1 MSDYYPTILRN
12 WIYPL
17 AQKLR
22 KRNYTKMIQD
32 AQRIQYLERE
42 QLRRIQFAKLKTLL
56 YHSYQTVPYYRNRYK
71 EAGLEPDDIR
81 SLDDLKLLPILTK
94 DEIRNDHKRF
104 LSEEPR
110 TPVFKVSTS
119 GSTGI
124 PMEFHI
130 SQSAAAAANICR
142 IRALEWWGIKLG
154 DRELRFGGIGYPM
167 GSGVKEFTKK
177 HFISPV
183 RKRIM
188 NRRTLSAFDMSPQSM
203 DEYWGFIQK
212 YSPTYFFTYPSSCY
226 LFAQYLREQGY
237 DGKSLGLRCVVTTG
251 EILFDW
257 QVQEIEDVFN
267 CPVVNEYGC
276 VEVGV
281 MAYGHPCGTLHIMD
295 DFILLE
301 VVKSNPYNEYGEIV
315 VTHLENWGSPLIR
328 YNVQDLAVP
337 LDDSSPCIIGLGL
350 SKLKRVIGRYHDLI
364 RLPSGRIV
372 HGTYFEGLMR
382 KVVGVQQYQVIQ
394 KKADLFEILVV
405 SDEEF
410 TKDQED
416 FIRDKINRHLE
427 SAQVVIIRAQSI
439 SKEDSGKLRFI
450 RSEVEWND
458 IL

>member
-1 MSDYYPTILRN
+1 LNSISAYYPTILRN

-22 KRNYTKMIQD
+22 KRNFTKMMQD

-42 QLRRIQFAKLKTLL
+42 QLRRIQFTKLKALL
-56 YHSYQTVPYYRNRYK
+56 HHSYKTVPFYRDRYK
-71 EAGLEPDDIR
+71 QAGLKPDDIR
-81 SLDDLKLLPILTK
+81 SLDDLKLLPILHK
-94 DEIRNDHKRF
+94 DGIRNDHKRF

-130 SQSAAAAANICR
+130 SQSAAAAANISR

-167 GSGVKEFTKK
+167 GSGVKVFAKK

-183 RKRIM
+183 RYRIM

-203 DEYWGFIQK
+203 DEYWDFIQK
-212 YSPTYFFTYPSSCY
+212 YSPKYFFGYPSSFHI
-226 LFAQYLREQGY
+226 FAQYIREKGY
-237 DGKSLGLRCVVTTG
+237 DGKSLGLRCVVATG
-251 EILFDW
+251 ETLFDW
-257 QVQEIEDVFN
+257 QVQEIEAVFN
-267 CPVVNEYGC
+267 CPVANEYGS

-281 MAYGHPCGTLHIMD
+281 IAYGHPCGELHIMD
-295 DFILLE
+295 DFIFFE
-301 VVKSNPYNEYGEIV
+301 VVKSNPNDEAGEIV

-328 YNVQDLAVP
+328 YNVQDLAIP
-337 LDDSSPCIIGLGL
+337 LDDPFPCPHGLGF
-350 SKLKRVIGRYHDLI
+350 KKIKRVIGRYHDLI

-382 KVVGVQQYQVIQ
+382 NVAGVQQYQVIQ
-394 KKADLFEILVV
+394 KKPDLFEILVV
-405 SDEEF
+405 IDEEF
-410 TKDQED
+410 TADQED
-416 FIRDKINRHLE
+416 FIREKINLHME
-427 SAQVVIIRAQSI
+427 YAQVEIIRTQSI
-439 SKEDSGKLRFI
+439 SKEASGNLRYVI
-450 RSEVEWND
+450 SEVK
-458 IL
+458 

>member
-22 KRNYTKMIQD
+22 KRDYAKMMQD
-32 AQRIQYLERE
+32 AQRNQYLERE
-42 QLRRIQFAKLKTLL
+42 QLRRIQFTKLKALL
-56 YHSYQTVPYYRNRYK
+56 HHSYQTVPYYRDRYK
-71 EAGLEPDDIR
+71 QAGLEPDDIR
-81 SLDDLKLLPILTK
+81 CLDDIKLLPILTK
-94 DEIRNDHKRF
+94 DEIRNDHKWF
-104 LSEEPR
+104 LSEKPR

-130 SQSAAAAANICR
+130 SQSAAAAANTCR

-167 GSGVKEFTKK
+167 GSGVKVFAKK

-183 RKRIM
+183 RYRIM

-203 DEYWGFIQK
+203 DAYWNFIQK
-212 YSPTYFFTYPSSCY
+212 YSPKYFFGYPSSFHI
-226 LFAQYLREQGY
+226 FAQYIREQGY

-267 CPVVNEYGC
+267 CPVANEYGSA
-276 VEVGV
+276 EVGV
-281 MAYGHPCGTLHIMD
+281 MAYGYPCGALHIMD

-301 VVKSNPYNEYGEIV
+301 VVKTNPNDEAGEIV

-328 YNVQDLAVP
+328 YNVQDLAIP
-337 LDDSSPCIIGLGL
+337 LDDASPCPHGLGF
-350 SKLKRVIGRYHDLI
+350 KKIRRVIGRYHDLI

-382 KVVGVQQYQVIQ
+382 EVVGVQQYQVIQ
-394 KKADLFEILVV
+394 KKPDLFEILVV
-405 SDEEF
+405 SNEEF
-410 TKDQED
+410 TTDQED
-416 FIRDKINRHLE
+416 FIRDKINLHLE
-427 SAQVVIIRAQSI
+427 YAQVEIIRTQTI
-439 SKEDSGKLRFI
+439 SKEATGKLRYVI
-450 RSEVEWND
+450 SEVK
-458 IL
+458 

>member
-17 AQKLR
+17 AQKLH
-22 KRNYTKMIQD
+22 KRNYTEMMRD

-42 QLRRIQFAKLKTLL
+42 QLRRIQFAKLKALL
-56 YHSYQTVPYYRNRYK
+56 HHSYQTVPYYRDRYK
-71 EAGLEPDDIR
+71 QAGLEPDDIR
-81 SLDDLKLLPILTK
+81 SLDDLKLLPILQK

-130 SQSAAAAANICR
+130 SQSAAAAANISR

-167 GSGVKEFTKK
+167 GSGIKIFAKK
-177 HFISPV
+177 HLIKLV
-183 RKRIM
+183 RYRIM

-203 DEYWGFIQK
+203 DDYWDFIQK
-212 YSPTYFFTYPSSCY
+212 FSPKYFFGYPSSFH
-226 LFAQYLREQGY
+226 LFAQYLKKQGY
-237 DGKSLGLRCVVTTG
+237 DGKSLGLRCVVVTG

-267 CPVVNEYGC
+267 CPVANEYGS

-281 MAYGHPCGTLHIMD
+281 MAYGYPCGTLHTMD
-295 DFILLE
+295 DFVLFEI
-301 VVKSNPYNEYGEIV
+301 VKSNPNDEVGEIV

-328 YNVQDLAVP
+328 YNVQDLAIP
-337 LDDSSPCIIGLGL
+337 LDDPSPCSHGLGFQ
-350 SKLKRVIGRYHDLI
+350 KIKRVIGRYHDLI
-364 RLPSGRIV
+364 RLQSGRIV

-382 KVVGVQQYQVIQ
+382 EVVGVQQYQVIQ
-394 KKADLFEILVV
+394 KKTDLFEILVV

-410 TKDQED
+410 TTEQED
-416 FIRDKINRHLE
+416 FIRDKINLHLE
-427 SAQVVIIRAQSI
+427 NARVEIKRTQSI
-439 SKEDSGKLRFI
+439 SKEASGKLRYV
-450 RSEVEWND
+450 RSEVK
-458 IL
+458 